1 MLDGDLACALA
12 TGLRFE
18 WDEADRELLAPLID
32 ATIMRAGAEQLEQI
46 AAPLVDALW
55 DAVRPLIAETLVEDA
70 KRDDFVSAALDDA
83 LADLELGPARSRLAS
98 NVVQQA
104 ALDLADGTFF
114 LEDCLD
120 CIECGLEHAW
130 PARRPELVARAAAA
144 LALHRDPDYGV
155 ERPDDV
161 DRAAARA
168 RVRAL
173 AELGRDSLPRLAT
186 ALAEL
191 AAEQLPPVGRDGVV
205 QAVMKRHR
213 AARAQ
218 LN

>member
-18 WDEADRELLAPLID
+18 WDEADRELLAPLVD

-55 DAVRPLIAETLVEDA
+55 DEVRPLIAETLVEDA

-104 ALDLADGTFF
+104 ALDLADGAFF

-120 CIECGLEHAW
+120 CIECGLENAP
-130 PARRPELVARAAAA
+130 PARCGELVASAAAA
-144 LALHRDPDYGV
+144 LVLHAAPDYGV
-155 ERPDDV
+155 ERPGNDERRD
-161 DRAAARA
+161 ART
-168 RVRAL
+168 RLRAL
-173 AELGRDSLPRLAT
+173 AALGRESLPHLAQ
-186 ALAEL
+186 ALETL
-191 AAEQLPPVGRDGVV
+191 AREPLPPLREDGVL
-205 QAVMKRHR
+205 QAVMKRR
-213 AARAQ
+213 LAAFAH